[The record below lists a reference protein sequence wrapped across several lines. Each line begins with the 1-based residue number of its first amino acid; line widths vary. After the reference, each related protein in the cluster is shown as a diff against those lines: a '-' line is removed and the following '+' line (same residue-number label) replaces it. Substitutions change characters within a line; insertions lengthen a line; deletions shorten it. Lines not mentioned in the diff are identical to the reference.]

1 MEEEWRPVKGY
12 EGLYEVSNMGRVKSL
27 HAPQGIILKQGTYS
41 NGYMGANLS
50 KDGTTNMKLVHRL
63 VAIAFIQNPNNYEE
77 VNHKDGNK
85 KNNTVDN
92 LEWCTRSYNLKHA
105 YSHKLMSKN
114 EQKKSVILYKRYGE
128 YDSITE
134 AAEALGVAPGTL
146 SNAIHKKQSINGFI
160 GVIERDTHVRYGV
173 TTNIYNDKLEFL
185 GQVSSASAAAR
196 FANTTPSNVLKCCR
210 KKVFSKGYTFR
221 FIDDDE
227 ISSKKDVS
235 TNA

>member
-1 MEEEWRPVKGY
+1 MKEEWRPIKGY
-12 EGLYEVSNMGRVKSL
+12 EGLYEASNMGRVKSL
-27 HAPQGIILKQGTYS
+27 HSGEEVVLKQAEYT
-41 NGYMGANLS
+41 NGYMGATLS
-50 KDGTTNMKLVHRL
+50 KDGTANRKLVHRL
-63 VAIAFIQNPNNYEE
+63 VAIAFIKNPNNYEC

-92 LEWCTRSYNLKHA
+92 LEWCTRSYNAKHA
-105 YSHKLMSKN
+105 YSHELMSRN

-134 AAEALGVAPGTL
+134 ASEALGIAPQTL
-146 SNAIHKKQSINGFI
+146 SHAIHKNSSIRGFI
-160 GVIERDTHVRYGV
+160 GVIEKDTHVRYGV

-196 FANTTPSNVLKCCR
+196 LTKTTPSSVLKCCR

-227 ISSKKDVS
+227 ISSKKEE
-235 TNA
+235 

>member
-1 MEEEWRPVKGY
+1 MEEEWRPIKGY

-27 HAPQGIILKQGTYS
+27 HAPQGIILKQGTYP

-50 KDGTTNMKLVHRL
+50 KDGTVNMKLVHRL

-105 YSHKLMSKN
+105 YHNKLMDRS

-134 AAEALGVAPGTL
+134 AAEALGVAPQTL
-146 SNAIHKKQSINGFI
+146 SNAIHKNSSINGFI
-160 GVIERDTHVRYGV
+160 GVIEKDTHVRYGV

-185 GQVSSASAAAR
+185 GQVSSASVAAR
-196 FANTTPSNVLKCCR
+196 LTKRSPSNVLKCCR